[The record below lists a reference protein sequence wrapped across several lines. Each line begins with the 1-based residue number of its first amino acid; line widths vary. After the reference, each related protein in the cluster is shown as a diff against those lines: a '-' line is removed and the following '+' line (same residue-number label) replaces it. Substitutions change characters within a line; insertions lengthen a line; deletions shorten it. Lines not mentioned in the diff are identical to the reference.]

1 MFYTNIQKAS
11 VKSKYISIKKMN
23 IFMEKLKMILRRFKS
38 LLGAWWYNVSSQPL
52 EAKYGAFLFHLMA
65 LLAALLLLLGIGG
78 CSTVKYV
85 PIQTEEKVIVKD
97 SLIYVRDTITVEIP
111 KEVIKEIVPT
121 DTTSVLKT
129 SLAMSEAR
137 LEEGRLYH
145 SLEQSGAVK
154 TVVDTCYVTRIEEK
168 VVYQDRPIEVPKE
181 VKYIPSFYNFCL
193 WWFIGTV
200 LLIALWIVMK
210 IYVKP

>member
-1 MFYTNIQKAS
+1 
-11 VKSKYISIKKMN
+11 MN
-23 IFMEKLKMILRRFKS
+23 IFMEKLKSILRRFKS

-111 KEVIKEIVPT
+111 KEVVKEIVPA
-121 DTTSVLKT
+121 DTTSILKT

-181 VKYIPSFYNFCL
+181 VKHLPSFF
-193 WWFIGTV
+193 WWSLIFNIITV
-200 LLIALWIVMK
+200 LFIIFK
-210 IYVKP
+210 IYLRLKP

>member
-1 MFYTNIQKAS
+1 MRHLNI
-11 VKSKYISIKKMN
+11 I
-23 IFMEKLKMILRRFKS
+23 
-38 LLGAWWYNVSSQPL
+38 
-52 EAKYGAFLFHLMA
+52 
-65 LLAALLLLLGIGG
+65 LLLIAVLTLIG

-97 SLIYVRDTITVEIP
+97 SLIYVRDTVTVEIP
-111 KEVIKEIVPT
+111 KEVIKEIVPA
-121 DTTSVLKT
+121 DTTSILKT

-168 VVYQDRPIEVPKE
+168 VVYQDRPVEVPTP

-210 IYVKP
+210 IYIKP

>member
-23 IFMEKLKMILRRFKS
+23 IFMEKLKSILRRFKS

-97 SLIYVRDTITVEIP
+97 SLIYVRDTVTIEIP
-111 KEVIKEIVPT
+111 KEVIKEIVPA
-121 DTTSVLKT
+121 DTTSILKT
-129 SLAMSEAR
+129 SLAISEAR
-137 LEEGRLYH
+137 VEEGKLH
-145 SLEQSGAVK
+145 HTLEQSGAVK

-181 VKYIPSFYNFCL
+181 VKHIPSFF
-193 WWFIGTV
+193 WWSLIFNIITV
-200 LLIALWIVMK
+200 LFIIFK
-210 IYVKP
+210 IYLKLKP

>member
-1 MFYTNIQKAS
+1 
-11 VKSKYISIKKMN
+11 MN
-23 IFMEKLKMILRRFKS
+23 IFMEKLKSILRRFKS

-111 KEVIKEIVPT
+111 KEVIKEIVPA
-121 DTTSVLKT
+121 DTTSILKT

-137 LEEGRLYH
+137 LEEGKLHH

-181 VKYIPSFYNFCL
+181 VKHIPSFF
-193 WWFIGTV
+193 WWSLIFNIITV
-200 LLIALWIVMK
+200 LFIIFK
-210 IYVKP
+210 IYLKLKP

>member
-1 MFYTNIQKAS
+1 
-11 VKSKYISIKKMN
+11 MN

-52 EAKYGAFLFHLMA
+52 EAKYGAFLFHLIA

-111 KEVIKEIVPT
+111 KEVIKEIVPA
-121 DTTSVLKT
+121 DTTSILKT

-168 VVYQDRPIEVPKE
+168 VVFQDRPIEVPKE
-181 VKYIPSFYNFCL
+181 VKHIPSFF
-193 WWFIGTV
+193 WWSLIFNIITV
-200 LLIALWIVMK
+200 LFIIFK
-210 IYVKP
+210 IYLKLKP

>member
-1 MFYTNIQKAS
+1 
-11 VKSKYISIKKMN
+11 
-23 IFMEKLKMILRRFKS
+23 MEKLKSILKRFKS

-111 KEVIKEIVPT
+111 KEVIKEIVPA
-121 DTTSVLKT
+121 DTTSILKT
-129 SLAMSEAR
+129 SLAISEAR
-137 LEEGRLYH
+137 LEEGKLHH

-181 VKYIPSFYNFCL
+181 VKHIPSFF
-193 WWFIGTV
+193 WWSLIFNIITV
-200 LLIALWIVMK
+200 LFIIFK
-210 IYVKP
+210 IYLKLKP

>member
-1 MFYTNIQKAS
+1 
-11 VKSKYISIKKMN
+11 MN
-23 IFMEKLKMILRRFKS
+23 IFMEKLKSILRRFKS

-52 EAKYGAFLFHLMA
+52 EAKYGAFLFHL
-65 LLAALLLLLGIGG
+65 AAFIAASLILLGLSG

-111 KEVIKEIVPT
+111 KEVVKEIVPA

-181 VKYIPSFYNFCL
+181 VKYIPSFF
-193 WWFIGTV
+193 WWSLILNIITV
-200 LLIALWIVMK
+200 LFIIFK
-210 IYVKP
+210 IYLKLKP

>member
-1 MFYTNIQKAS
+1 
-11 VKSKYISIKKMN
+11 MN
-23 IFMEKLKMILRRFKS
+23 IFMEKLKSILRRFKS

-52 EAKYGAFLFHLMA
+52 EAKYGAFLFHLIA
-65 LLAALLLLLGIGG
+65 LLAALFLLLGIGG

-111 KEVIKEIVPT
+111 KEVVKEIVPA
-121 DTTSVLKT
+121 DTTSILKT

-137 LEEGRLYH
+137 LEEGKLYH

-181 VKYIPSFYNFCL
+181 VKHIPSFF
-193 WWFIGTV
+193 WWSLIFNIITV
-200 LLIALWIVMK
+200 LFIIFK
-210 IYVKP
+210 IYLKLKP

>member
-11 VKSKYISIKKMN
+11 VKSKYISIKN
-23 IFMEKLKMILRRFKS
+23 TIIFMEKLKSILRRFKS
-38 LLGAWWYNVSSQPL
+38 LLGAWWYNVLSQPL

-97 SLIYVRDTITVEIP
+97 SLIYVRDTVTVEIP
-111 KEVIKEIVPT
+111 KEVIKEIVPA
-121 DTTSVLKT
+121 DTTSILKT

-181 VKYIPSFYNFCL
+181 VKHIPSFF
-193 WWFIGTV
+193 WWSLILNIITV
-200 LLIALWIVMK
+200 LFIIFK
-210 IYVKP
+210 IYLRLKP

>member
-1 MFYTNIQKAS
+1 
-11 VKSKYISIKKMN
+11 MN
-23 IFMEKLKMILRRFKS
+23 IFMEKLKSILKRFKS

-111 KEVIKEIVPT
+111 KEVIKEIVPA
-121 DTTSVLKT
+121 DTTSILKT
-129 SLAMSEAR
+129 SLAISEAR
-137 LEEGRLYH
+137 LEEGKLHH

-181 VKYIPSFYNFCL
+181 VKHIPSFF
-193 WWFIGTV
+193 WWSLIFNIITV
-200 LLIALWIVMK
+200 LFIIFK
-210 IYVKP
+210 IYLKLKP

>member
-1 MFYTNIQKAS
+1 
-11 VKSKYISIKKMN
+11 MN
-23 IFMEKLKMILRRFKS
+23 IFMEKLKSILRRFKS

-52 EAKYGAFLFHLMA
+52 EAKYGAFLFHLIA
-65 LLAALLLLLGIGG
+65 LLAALFLLLGIGG

-111 KEVIKEIVPT
+111 KEVIKEIVPA
-121 DTTSVLKT
+121 DTTSILKT
-129 SLAMSEAR
+129 SLAISEAR
-137 LEEGRLYH
+137 LEEGKLHH

-181 VKYIPSFYNFCL
+181 VKYIPSFF
-193 WWFIGTV
+193 WWSLIFNIITV
-200 LLIALWIVMK
+200 LFIIFK
-210 IYVKP
+210 IYLKLKP